1 MPKYSPEV
9 IDFGFTEY
17 NLKEITLSAAKQDGM
32 YMGKLLMKNE
42 IKSII
47 NKKHPKPTKAIQEL
61 LLEIEQIKIDHYA
74 NDSVR

>member
-9 IDFGFTEY
+9 IDFGFREY
-17 NLKEITLSAAKQDGM
+17 NLKEVTLSAAKQDGM

-47 NKKHPKPTKAIQEL
+47 NRKHPKPTKAIQEL
-61 LLEIEQIKIDHYA
+61 LLAIEQIKIDHYA
-74 NDSVR
+74 NDSSR

>member
-1 MPKYSPEV
+1 MPNYSPEF
-9 IDFGFTEY
+9 IDFGFREY

-42 IKSII
+42 VKSII
-47 NKKHPKPTKAIQEL
+47 NKLHPKPTKAIQQL

-74 NDSVR
+74 NDSSR